1 MIHIAKKIVDA
12 VYKVKW
18 ISLMGVSGI
27 EAKSIQ
33 PTTPYIKIYY
43 HFCWVYLSVRS
54 ESTYF
59 MLRSQ
64 GIDINP
70 TRLAHL
76 SLVIDFFENTYQLLQ
91 KDFTFFKRC
100 LMHAE
105 QFRNVQIV
113 RI

>member
-18 ISLMGVSGI
+18 LSLMGVSGI

-64 GIDINP
+64 GIDI
-70 TRLAHL
+70 LK
-76 SLVIDFFENTYQLLQ
+76 Q
-91 KDFTFFKRC
+91 KTDLTIP
-100 LMHAE
+100 
-105 QFRNVQIV
+105 VQIFFV
-113 RI
+113 PEVVAKKHIKIGLKVPFLVVKTSISLTP